1 MTAEPTMRLDPEQ
14 IQGIRRIA
22 RQLAGERVG
31 IGVLQVRSPW
41 RIEQ

>member
-1 MTAEPTMRLDPEQ
+1 MRLTPEQ
-14 IQGIRRIA
+14 IQGIRRIV

-31 IGVLQVRSPW
+31 IGVPQVKSPW